1 MFKQQMAADM
11 LNTLP
16 HEHKKREGVHAAYMG
31 FSEFT
36 ALLKQF
42 SDAFVALYKQDAS
55 TDNGED
61 QGLTA

>member
-36 ALLKQF
+36 RLLHQF
-42 SDAFVALYKQDAS
+42 SEAFQSLYTETPDG
-55 TDNGED
+55 NIED
-61 QGLTA
+61 